1 VIEKSEKRVARENQ
15 KNGGVR
21 MTSLSGLIAAVEAT
35 ASSTATQPSGW
46 GLVGWIAA
54 AIVLFV
60 LAFFVL
66 KFLKKILV
74 NTVLGVL
81 ALIIIHYLA
90 GPLGL
95 NVKIGLVSVIVSA
108 VLGLAGV
115 GLLIL
120 LALFGFTF

>member
-1 VIEKSEKRVARENQ
+1 
-15 KNGGVR
+15 

-81 ALIIIHYLA
+81 ALILIHYLG

-120 LALFGFTF
+120 LALFGLTF